1 MGTLRT
7 YTIGFVLSLLLT
19 LAAPG
24 FIWLHGYLHHVFPSH
39 AMLGVLFIV
48 LALVQLFVQ
57 LVFFL
62 HVGKEASPKW
72 NLLALCFAG
81 IVVVI
86 VVGGTLW
93 IMHDLDHNMQVQM
106 NQQYNVFEEENI
118 FPNASIN

>member
-7 YTIGFVLSLLLT
+7 YTIGFVLSLVLT

-24 FIWLHGYLHHVFPSH
+24 LIWLHGAMHHAFPTH
-39 AMLGVLFIV
+39 AMLVGLFVV
-48 LALVQLFVQ
+48 LALLQLFVQ

-62 HVGKEASPKW
+62 HLGREASPKW
-72 NLLALCFAG
+72 NLLAFSFAAV
-81 IVVVI
+81 VVVI

-93 IMHDLDHNMQVQM
+93 IMHDLDHNMQMQM

-118 FPNASIN
+118 FPDASIN

>member
-7 YTIGFVLSLLLT
+7 YIIGFILSLLLT

-24 FIWLHGYLHHVFPSH
+24 FIWLHGYLHHAFPSH
-39 AMLGVLFIV
+39 GMLGVFFV
-48 LALVQLFVQ
+48 ALALAQLFVQ

-62 HVGKEASPKW
+62 HMGKEASPKW
-72 NLLALCFAG
+72 NLLALSFAA
-81 IVVVI
+81 IVVMI

-93 IMHDLDHNMQVQM
+93 IMHDLDHNMQM

-118 FPNASIN
+118 FPDASIN